1 MMMKVLNPAP
11 EEIRD
16 SLVTTAVND
25 EGIQYA
31 AEKRSEID
39 INSHALGIL
48 SNNKWNVGS
57 FLKEILSLLKMDVE
71 DLEIDL
77 QKKLNASQTAGK
89 DLVGKI
95 AERNYFAITGIG
107 D

>member
-1 MMMKVLNPAP
+1 MKVLNPGP

-25 EGIQYA
+25 EGIPYA

-39 INSHALGIL
+39 INSHSLGIL

-57 FLKEILSLLKMDVE
+57 CLKEILRLLKMDVE
-71 DLEIDL
+71 DLETDL

-95 AERNYFAITGIG
+95 AERNHFAITGIG